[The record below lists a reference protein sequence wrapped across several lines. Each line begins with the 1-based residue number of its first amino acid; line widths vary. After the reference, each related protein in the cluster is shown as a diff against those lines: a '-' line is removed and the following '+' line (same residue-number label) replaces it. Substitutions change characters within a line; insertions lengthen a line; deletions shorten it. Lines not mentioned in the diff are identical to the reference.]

1 MSPSVD
7 DVLNFLQKY
16 DEAHQDFYQ
25 RYAEV
30 LAAKL
35 HTAFQNITNAPKNPT
50 SPALESTPTSR
61 PRRRSTPRGEAL
73 YEFRSDAG
81 NCSKKPNTQTRHPR
95 GGAHS
100 PPTTPLRGRKTAE
113 GLHRTVYGRTD
124 QSDLVLAPR
133 LGQVTLV
140 LKKYKALHDLYIA
153 TESKNRGPC
162 NMMPEGHTCRVPRK
176 ALLKKAPDGPPAGGP
191 PHRPHR

>member
-1 MSPSVD
+1 LPAEIRRSTPRLLPETRRGARRKAQPFKTSPTSS
-7 DVLNFLQKY
+7 
-16 DEAHQDFYQ
+16 
-25 RYAEV
+25 
-30 LAAKL
+30 
-35 HTAFQNITNAPKNPT
+35 APKTPT

-81 NCSKKPNTQTRHPR
+81 NCSKKPNAQTRHPT

-133 LGQVTLV
+133 LRQVTLA
-140 LKKYKALHDLYIA
+140 KEI
-153 TESKNRGPC
+153 
-162 NMMPEGHTCRVPRK
+162 
-176 ALLKKAPDGPPAGGP
+176 
-191 PHRPHR
+191 